1 MPHPNHCIDCDKP
14 STVVMNNVYY
24 CAACALK
31 EVDKIKAEESMGDN
45 PITLDDL
52 EDPINTGYD
61 KETEEDKDKETEDD

>member
-45 PITLDDL
+45 TIT
-52 EDPINTGYD
+52 
-61 KETEEDKDKETEDD
+61 